1 MIFRC
6 FEVWNTVQRR
16 VILKYTANWGLFGWV
31 FICLWL
37 CWLAFDPLIWSLVS
51 DCLTMKSFRGQNRV
65 VVVAREAL
73 FIEQIIK
80 EFFKTNSSFDA
91 PGSDIRL
98 DLQTY
103 NVILSYTKKS
113 FDWKCM
119 IFKCL
124 DESQVFFF
132 FYLCA
137 KQSWLLLAM
146 QSVPFS
152 SRGIKQRYCV
162 MMMIAEAVR
171 QGTKWYIKL
180 VLKETM
186 KCMCCYLANQ
196 IVCILTIKCM
206 CCCQSHKRCNSL
218 AILWWSWPARVRSP

>member
-1 MIFRC
+1 
-6 FEVWNTVQRR
+6 
-16 VILKYTANWGLFGWV
+16 
-31 FICLWL
+31 
-37 CWLAFDPLIWSLVS
+37 
-51 DCLTMKSFRGQNRV
+51 
-65 VVVAREAL
+65 
-73 FIEQIIK
+73 
-80 EFFKTNSSFDA
+80 
-91 PGSDIRL
+91 
-98 DLQTY
+98 
-103 NVILSYTKKS
+103 
-113 FDWKCM
+113 M

-152 SRGIKQRYCV
+152 SRGINQRYCV
-162 MMMIAEAVR
+162 MMMIAETVR
-171 QGTKWYIKL
+171 QWTKWYIKL

-218 AILWWSWPARVRSP
+218 AILWWSWPILWAEGGCYNYLRVYLRGDRISQVHPEVTIKYGVGPVSFHGPALAVCLDWGGTPCDLYSGV

>member
-37 CWLAFDPLIWSLVS
+37 CWLAFDPLILSLVS

-65 VVVAREAL
+65 VIVAREAL

-98 DLQTY
+98 NLQTY
-103 NVILSYTKKS
+103 TVILSYTKKFIWLKMNHRFFS
-113 FDWKCM
+113 FFTYVQNNLGCCWWCSL
-119 IFKCL
+119 FL
-124 DESQVFFF
+124 S
-132 FYLCA
+132 A
-137 KQSWLLLAM
+137 
-146 QSVPFS
+146 
-152 SRGIKQRYCV
+152 
-162 MMMIAEAVR
+162 AV
-171 QGTKWYIKL
+171 
-180 VLKETM
+180 V
-186 KCMCCYLANQ
+186 
-196 IVCILTIKCM
+196 
-206 CCCQSHKRCNSL
+206 
-218 AILWWSWPARVRSP
+218 